1 MGVPWSL
8 ESVVT
13 ATSGVDALSGVV
25 ASPIVAS
32 AVDGA
37 AMAAVECECSE
48 AGQNKM
54 SLRSGYQAGGARRH
68 VKQTTVVLT
77 QPPKV
82 QVQIHVVTVTYIPK
96 VSCYM

>member
-1 MGVPWSL
+1 M
-8 ESVVT
+8 T

-25 ASPIVAS
+25 ASPIVAP

-48 AGQNKM
+48 TGRNKM
-54 SLRSGYQAGGARRH
+54 SLSSCYQAGGCRH

-82 QVQIHVVTVTYIPK
+82 QVQMHVVTVTYIPK
-96 VSCYM
+96 VSCCM